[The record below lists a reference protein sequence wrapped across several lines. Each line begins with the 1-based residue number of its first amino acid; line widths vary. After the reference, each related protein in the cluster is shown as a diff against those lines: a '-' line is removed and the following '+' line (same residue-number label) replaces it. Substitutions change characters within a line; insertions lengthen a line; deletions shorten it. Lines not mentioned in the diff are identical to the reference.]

1 MPPKLCSPCQ
11 EAFTTSKPPKV
22 IILDIPYFPF
32 HEGPWKAFQEQSDT
46 SHNVTEAASACD
58 FCAFVVA
65 YASSDKALGEY
76 SKGSFADFDPK
87 SSRRD
92 RGEPMIAL
100 WERMNYTYEDL
111 FSKGLG
117 LRRQLVDDLNQ
128 FDMRIFDAEGK
139 SSVSVPNYKVSG
151 S

>member
-32 HEGPWKAFQEQSDT
+32 HEGPWKAFQEQSDA
-46 SHNVTEAASACD
+46 SHDITEATSTCD
-58 FCAFVVA
+58 FCAFAVA
-65 YASSDKALGEY
+65 YASSDKALGES
-76 SKGSFADFDPK
+76 SKGSFANFDPT
-87 SSRRD
+87 SPRRKQ
-92 RGEPMIAL
+92 GEPMIAL
-100 WERMNYTYEDL
+100 WERMNYTYEE
-111 FSKGLG
+111 FFNKGLG

-139 SSVSVPNYKVSG
+139 SQVSVYD
-151 S
+151 